1 MREFIK
7 AYWLFIAIGLLGLLV
22 ASRFV
27 EPAPPKTLKF
37 AAGAEGGAYFAY
49 ASRYQRLLAEQ
60 GVEVTIIRTAGSI
73 ENLRLV
79 QEGDA
84 DVGLIQGGI
93 ANAVRD
99 DKLRS
104 AGAMFL
110 EPAWLFVR
118 RDIGASDFGD
128 LRTSRI
134 AIGQTGSGT
143 RALALG
149 LQAEWDGNWS
159 SSSQLEMSGSAAGT
173 ALLAGEIDAA
183 FFVASIDAP
192 YLQPLLVHPDLAVL
206 PFPRAEAL
214 ARRSPAL
221 APTVLLRGVL
231 DIGADIPAQDIPLI
245 APAAQL
251 VFEAQTHPAIQSLLL
266 EAASDIHSDGSLL
279 ASAATFPESRLTDL
293 PTTREVRRFYRRGPS
308 TLRRWFSFGTANFLE
323 RSWVLLIPLV
333 TLMIPLVRVAPP
345 IYRWQVRRRIYV
357 WYSDLRELETRG
369 RQAATVEERRAVM
382 TQLNKLQED
391 AGAIDVPLSY
401 TDDLY
406 RLRGHIDFVDHLLKD
421 LEADASTQKARS
433 KPHGIS

>member
-7 AYWLFIAIGLLGLLV
+7 AYWPFIAIGLLGLLV

-27 EPAPPKTLKF
+27 EPAPPKELKF

-49 ASRYQRLLAEQ
+49 ASRYQRILADQ
-60 GVEVTIIRTAGSI
+60 GVDVTIIRTAGSI

-84 DVGLIQGGI
+84 DIGLIQGGI
-93 ANAVRD
+93 ANPERD
-99 DKLRS
+99 DALRS

-118 RDIGASDFGD
+118 RELDVEGFGD
-128 LRTSRI
+128 LRSARMS
-134 AIGQTGSGT
+134 IGQTGSGT
-143 RALALG
+143 RALALS

-159 SSSQLEMSGSAAGT
+159 PSTQLEMSGMEASAA
-173 ALLAGEIDAA
+173 LIAGEIDAA
-183 FFVASIDAP
+183 FFVVGIDAP
-192 YLQPLLVHPDLAVL
+192 YLQALLVHPDLAIV

-214 ARRSPAL
+214 ARRAPAL

-231 DIGADIPAQDIPLI
+231 DIGDNIPADDVPLI

-251 VFEAQTHPAIQSLLL
+251 VFNAQTHPAIQSLLL
-266 EAASDIHSDGSLL
+266 EASSNIHSEGSLL
-279 ASAATFPESRLTDL
+279 APAASFPEITLTDL
-293 PTTREVRRFYRRGPS
+293 PTTREVRRFYARGPS
-308 TLRRWFSFGTANFLE
+308 ALRRWFSFGMANFLE

-345 IYRWQVRRRIYV
+345 IYRWRVRRRIYV

-369 RQAATVEERRAVM
+369 RNAGTVEERRAIM
-382 TQLNKLQED
+382 AELNKLQED

-421 LEADASTQKARS
+421 LEEDAVTHKARS
-433 KPHGIS
+433 TPSGIS

>member
-7 AYWLFIAIGLLGLLV
+7 AYWLFVAIGLMGLLI
-22 ASRFV
+22 ASRFI
-27 EPAPPKTLKF
+27 EPAPPKELKF

-49 ASRYQRLLAEQ
+49 ASRYERLLAEQ
-60 GVEVTIIRTAGSI
+60 GVDVTIISTAGSV

-84 DVGLIQGGI
+84 DIGLIQGGV
-93 ANAVRD
+93 ASSERD
-99 DKLRS
+99 DALRS

-110 EPAWLFVR
+110 EPAWVFVR
-118 RDIGASDFGD
+118 TELGATDFGD
-128 LRTSRI
+128 LRGARV
-134 AIGQTGSGT
+134 AIGQNGSGT
-143 RALALG
+143 RALGLS
-149 LQAEWDGNWS
+149 LQAEWDGNWAA
-159 SSSQLEMSGSAAGT
+159 SSQLEISGTRASA

-183 FFVASIDAP
+183 LFVASIDAP
-192 YLQPLLVHPDLAVL
+192 YLQQLLQHPGLTIL
-206 PFPRAEAL
+206 PFQRADAL

-221 APTVLLRGVL
+221 APTILLRGVL
-231 DIGADIPAQDIPLI
+231 DIGDDIPARDIPLI

-251 VFEAQTHPAIQSLLL
+251 VFNEQTHPAIQSLLL
-266 EAASDIHSDGSLL
+266 EAASSIHSDGSLL
-279 ASAATFPESRLTDL
+279 APAGTFPEIKLTDL
-293 PTTREVRRFYRRGPS
+293 PTTREVRRFYERGTS

-369 RQAATVEERRAVM
+369 RQAATIEERRAVM
-382 TQLNKLQED
+382 AELNKLQED

-433 KPHGIS
+433 KPRGIS